1 MKILFKGS
9 TIVII
14 TFALVLS
21 CNDDFL
27 DVQPKAALGLSDI
40 SGQKGLEALLVAAY
54 SMLDAVGEA
63 IPAIWGGC
71 LPDWCVE
78 LGIWRNYRR

>member
-27 DVQPKAALGLSDI
+27 DVQPKAALSVSQIL
-40 SGQKGLEALLVAAY
+40 
-54 SMLDAVGEA
+54 
-63 IPAIWGGC
+63 
-71 LPDWCVE
+71 
-78 LGIWRNYRR
+78 